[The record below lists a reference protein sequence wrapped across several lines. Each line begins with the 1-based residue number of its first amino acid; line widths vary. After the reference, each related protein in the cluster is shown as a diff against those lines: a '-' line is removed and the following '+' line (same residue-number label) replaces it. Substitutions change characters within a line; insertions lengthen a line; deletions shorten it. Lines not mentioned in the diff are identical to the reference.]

1 MVSRIA
7 VIALVLVAFAG
18 GSSAAEEPELSDV
31 PLTNW
36 PTAPF
41 WAAVV
46 PAGESGDSL
55 EKAGIPSP
63 PLPFV
68 AVPPCRVADTRGNG
82 APIQG
87 GPFTGPTDVRNWTI
101 SGVCGIP
108 AGAEAVSGNFAAVG
122 PSAAGFL
129 VAWPMGGAVPP
140 VSVLNFNA
148 GQTVANA
155 AIVPLG
161 TGAITVNVSAPTDVI
176 LDVNGYFGGAVTEV
190 QQRVTGNC
198 AAGSSIRA
206 ISATGTVVCES
217 DDTGAAGW
225 SLMGNA
231 GTNPTTNFLGT
242 TDSQAFEIRVN
253 SLRALRLEPTGSGLQ
268 PNVILGSRMN
278 SITAGVTSSVIGG
291 GGIEVGPNR
300 VTDRFGTVAGGYRN
314 RAGDDAGSTTDQE
327 GGFVGGGTENVA
339 SGGMGTIS
347 GGTGN
352 TASGFASLVAGGG
365 GNDATGLF
373 ATVAGG
379 SANLAQG
386 SHSFAA
392 GSRGGALHHGTF
404 VWADSSDF
412 DFNSTVVNQFNVRA
426 VGGSRFVSAIDVAGV
441 PTAGV
446 ELAAGGNAWAPLSDR
461 AAKENF
467 CDVDEETVL
476 QRLAAVPIET
486 WNLKSQS
493 ASIRH
498 IGPMAQDF
506 AAAFGV
512 GEYENRITTSDAD
525 GVAFAAIQ
533 ALYRQLKVQEQ
544 RIRELETRLA
554 ESQSEPQGDER

>member
-7 VIALVLVAFAG
+7 VIGLVLVAFAG

-41 WAAVV
+41 WAAGV

-87 GPFTGPTDVRNWTI
+87 GVFTGPSDVRNWTI

-108 AGAEAVSGNFAAVG
+108 PGAEAVSGNFTAVG

-161 TGAITVNVSAPTDVI
+161 SGAMTVNVSAATHVI

-190 QQRVTGNC
+190 QQRVSGNC
-198 AAGSSIRA
+198 AAGSSIRVINA
-206 ISATGTVVCES
+206 SGTVTCET
-217 DDTGAAGW
+217 DDTGSAGW
-225 SLMGNA
+225 SLTGNA

-242 TDSQAFEIRVN
+242 TDGQALEIRVDN
-253 SLRALRLEPTGSGLQ
+253 VTRVRLQ
-268 PNVILGSRMN
+268 PDGTLIGGWTAN
-278 SITAGVTSSVIGG
+278 SVTPLAEFSTISGGGGGGPDANRVFDSYGTIAGGRGNRAGTDDGFTNLDPFATVGGGAGNNAAGWLSVIGG
-291 GGIEVGPNR
+291 G
-300 VTDRFGTVAGGYRN
+300 DRN
-314 RAGDDAGSTTDQE
+314 TT
-327 GGFVGGGTENVA
+327 
-339 SGGMGTIS
+339 
-347 GGTGN
+347 
-352 TASGFASLVAGGG
+352 
-365 GNDATGLF
+365 TGLA
-373 ATVAGG
+373 ATIPGG
-379 SANLAQG
+379 SLNYAVESA
-386 SHSFAA
+386 FAA
-392 GSRGGALHHGTF
+392 GTRARADLTGAF
-404 VWADSSDF
+404 VWADSSNFDF
-412 DFNSTVVNQFNVRA
+412 DSTAMNQFNVRA
-426 VGGSRFVSAIDVAGV
+426 VGGSRFVSAINGSGV
-441 PTAGV
+441 PTVGV

-467 CDVDEETVL
+467 CDVDEDTVL
-476 QRLAAVPIET
+476 ERLAAVPIET

-512 GEYENRITTSDAD
+512 GEYDNRITTSDAD

-533 ALYRQLKVQEQ
+533 ALYRQLKVQER
-544 RIRELETRLA
+544 RIRDLETRLA
-554 ESQSEPQGDER
+554 ESQFEPQGDER